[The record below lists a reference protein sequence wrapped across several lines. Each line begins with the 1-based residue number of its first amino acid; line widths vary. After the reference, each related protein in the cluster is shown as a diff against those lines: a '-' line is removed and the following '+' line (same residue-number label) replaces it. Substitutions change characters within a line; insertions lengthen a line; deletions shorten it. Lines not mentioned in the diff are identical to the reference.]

1 MRILYATSEAT
12 PFAKSGGLADVAGAL
27 PKALVQDGVDARVI
41 MPLYGDLGFRDHL
54 EYVTNYSV
62 PVGWRSQ
69 YCGLFTAQWDGVTYY
84 FLDNEYY
91 FKRRGLY
98 GFYDDGER
106 FAFFSRAVLETLFYL
121 DFTPDIINC
130 NDWQTALVPVY
141 LNLYYRH
148 LDKFNRIKT
157 IFTIH
162 NIAYQGKYGLEILED
177 TCGIGRRDQHI
188 VEYDGCAN
196 FMKGAFETADKIT
209 TVSPTYAQ
217 EILDPWF
224 SYGLDALLREKQY
237 KLCGILNGIDMEAN
251 NPATDPSI
259 PYNYSTANF
268 REGKAACKAAL
279 QDQFGLHKDGS
290 PVFAI
295 VSRMVGMKGFDLVQ
309 SIADGLVDLGI
320 ELVILGSGESQYEGF
335 FSDLAARRP
344 GRVGTYIG
352 FNSALA
358 QQIYAGADCFL
369 MPSKSEPCGLA
380 QMVACRYGTPP
391 IVRETGGLRDS
402 IQDSTK
408 GHGNGFTF
416 AGYSAHELYDAC
428 CRANAAYYD
437 KENWEHLVE
446 YAMNCDFSWS
456 VSAKSYEGL
465 YNDPD
470 SGDAQTAFHITK
482 ALPQKM
488 NIVIQIA
495 FLHFCI
501 RAPHPGEDHQSG
513 QHCIRISQKYFQKPT
528 FPFGEGKLS
537 LLRGKLP
544 KGNIIAQIA
553 QGQNL
558 GSYDAAGTAAYGADP
573 RHEFF
578 KGKRFHNVII
588 CAAVQSLDPVI
599 EFPQSSEQDHRGFDV
614 IGPGLLQGHEAV
626 HGGQHPVQD
635 DQIVGILQH
644 QIQSVPSIVAEIH
657 GEAFLFQLIG
667 QYITEV
673 FVILDQ

>member
-1 MRILYATSEAT
+1 MKILFVASEAA
-12 PFAKSGGLADVAGAL
+12 PFVRSGGLGDVAGAL
-27 PKALVQDGVDARVI
+27 PKAFAELGHDARVI
-41 MPLYGDLGFRDHL
+41 LPFYKLIIPDKYKNNFRFVGSTYVDLSWRRQ
-54 EYVTNYSV
+54 YVGVYEAI
-62 PVGWRSQ
+62 
-69 YCGLFTAQWDGVTYY
+69 YDGVTYY
-84 FLDNEYY
+84 FVDNEMY
-91 FKRRGLY
+91 FKRDRLY
-98 GFYDDGER
+98 GNFDDGER

-259 PYNYSTANF
+259 PYNYTVENF

-290 PVFAI
+290 PVFAM

-437 KENWEHLVE
+437 KENWENLIR

-465 YNDPD
+465 YNE
-470 SGDAQTAFHITK
+470 TA
-482 ALPQKM
+482 
-488 NIVIQIA
+488 
-495 FLHFCI
+495 
-501 RAPHPGEDHQSG
+501 
-513 QHCIRISQKYFQKPT
+513 
-528 FPFGEGKLS
+528 
-537 LLRGKLP
+537 
-544 KGNIIAQIA
+544 
-553 QGQNL
+553 NL
-558 GSYDAAGTAAYGADP
+558 W
-573 RHEFF
+573 
-578 KGKRFHNVII
+578 
-588 CAAVQSLDPVI
+588 
-599 EFPQSSEQDHRGFDV
+599 
-614 IGPGLLQGHEAV
+614 
-626 HGGQHPVQD
+626 
-635 DQIVGILQH
+635 
-644 QIQSVPSIVAEIH
+644 
-657 GEAFLFQLIG
+657 
-667 QYITEV
+667 
-673 FVILDQ
+673 

>member
-1 MRILYATSEAT
+1 MRILYAASEAT
-12 PFAKSGGLADVAGAL
+12 PFAKSGGLADVAGSL

-69 YCGLFTAQWDGVTYY
+69 YCGLFKAEWDGVTYY

-162 NIAYQGKYGLEILED
+162 NIAYQGKYGLDILED

-237 KLCGILNGIDMEAN
+237 KLCGILNGIDMAAN

-259 PYNYSTANF
+259 PYNYDTSNF
-268 REGKAACKAAL
+268 REGKAACKSAL

-290 PVFAI
+290 PVFSM
-295 VSRMVGMKGFDLVQ
+295 VSRLVGMKGFDLVQ

-320 ELVILGSGESQYEGF
+320 ELVVLGTGESQYESF
-335 FSDLAARRP
+335 FSDLAARHP
-344 GRVGTYIG
+344 GRVGVYIG
-352 FNSALA
+352 FNNALA
-358 QQIYAGADCFL
+358 QQIYAGSDSFI
-369 MPSKSEPCGLA
+369 MPSKSEPCGLS
-380 QMVACRYGTPP
+380 QMVTPP

-402 IQDSTK
+402 IHDSSL
-408 GHGNGFTF
+408 GQGNGFTF

-428 CRANAAYYD
+428 CRANAAYYN
-437 KENWEHLVE
+437 KENWENLVE
-446 YAMNCDFSWS
+446 YAMNCDFGWG

-465 YNDPD
+465 YNE
-470 SGDAQTAFHITK
+470 TA
-482 ALPQKM
+482 
-488 NIVIQIA
+488 
-495 FLHFCI
+495 
-501 RAPHPGEDHQSG
+501 
-513 QHCIRISQKYFQKPT
+513 
-528 FPFGEGKLS
+528 
-537 LLRGKLP
+537 
-544 KGNIIAQIA
+544 
-553 QGQNL
+553 NL
-558 GSYDAAGTAAYGADP
+558 W
-573 RHEFF
+573 
-578 KGKRFHNVII
+578 
-588 CAAVQSLDPVI
+588 
-599 EFPQSSEQDHRGFDV
+599 
-614 IGPGLLQGHEAV
+614 
-626 HGGQHPVQD
+626 
-635 DQIVGILQH
+635 
-644 QIQSVPSIVAEIH
+644 
-657 GEAFLFQLIG
+657 
-667 QYITEV
+667 
-673 FVILDQ
+673 